1 MLSYSTYT
9 QNIKAPNTSNSQQ
22 SPCHVDDL
30 YKYERQRLGH
40 LIVSQ
45 SGEKYGPYLYRN
57 LRNNVLVASWDKPSE
72 SRKAVSVGS
81 LGTFENRETYSS
93 SDIGLNAD
101 ALVYYKN
108 E

>member
-1 MLSYSTYT
+1 MLSYSGYT
-9 QNIKAPNTSNSQQ
+9 NNIKASVSMNSQQ
-22 SPCHVDDL
+22 NPCNVNDL
-30 YKYERQRLGH
+30 YKYERKRLGH

-57 LRNNVLVASWDKPSE
+57 LRNNVLIASWDKP
-72 SRKAVSVGS
+72 VD
-81 LGTFENRETYSS
+81 NRETYSS